1 MENGKEFKVEMPDG
15 CSMTFVDCE
24 DKDIPKDFDG
34 GMTDGGKV
42 RMDFSKICPVNIEF
56 PDGIEFDGDEEDIDF
71 SKLYPESMDAPDGV
85 DFDGDIYYK
94 IEEDPIYEVPLAT
107 GEPFRVG
114 DILYRIVPGYGIYKK
129 VGKHKYYVSLL
140 GNLDEST
147 FYDLIP
153 NVVRFLRAKSCN
165 ITPDVVYIDTEGPN
179 NFSNIVKVY
188 NIKYMSYDST
198 RIEPELA
205 HEFKTSEFLMDE
217 FEPMVYP
224 CIERVR

>member
-1 MENGKEFKVEMPDG
+1 MTNELKSKEFDIKMPDG
-15 CSMTFVDCE
+15 CSMTFVECE
-24 DKDIPKDFDG
+24 DEDISKDFDS
-34 GMTDGGKV
+34 DNV
-42 RMDFSKICPVNIEF
+42 
-56 PDGIEFDGDEEDIDF
+56 DIDY
-71 SKLYPESMDAPDGV
+71 SKLYPESMEAPDGI
-85 DFDGDIYYK
+85 DYDIYY
-94 IEEDPIYEVPLAT
+94 EEEADPIYEVPLAT
-107 GEPFRVG
+107 GKPFRVG

-153 NVVRFLRAKSCN
+153 NIIRFLRAKSCN

-198 RIEPELA
+198 RIESELTR
-205 HEFKTSEFLMDE
+205 EFKTSEFLMDE
-217 FEPMVYP
+217 FEPMIYP

>member
-15 CSMTFVDCE
+15 CSMTFVECE
-24 DKDIPKDFDG
+24 DKDTPKDFDG
-34 GMTDGGKV
+34 G
-42 RMDFSKICPVNIEF
+42 
-56 PDGIEFDGDEEDIDF
+56 EEDIDF
-71 SKLYPESMDAPDGV
+71 SKLYPESMEAPDGV

-140 GNLDEST
+140 GNLDDSN

-153 NVVRFLRAKSCN
+153 NIIKFLRAKSCN
-165 ITPDVVYIDTEGPN
+165 ITPDVVYIDMGGPN
-179 NFSNIVKVY
+179 NFSDIVRVY
-188 NIKYMSYDST
+188 NIKYLSYDST
-198 RIEPELA
+198 TIEPELA
-205 HEFKTSEFLMDE
+205 HKFFKTSEFLMDE

>member
-1 MENGKEFKVEMPDG
+1 MTNELKSKEFDIKMPDG
-15 CSMTFVDCE
+15 CSMTFVECE
-24 DKDIPKDFDG
+24 DEDIPNDFNSNKD
-34 GMTDGGKV
+34 
-42 RMDFSKICPVNIEF
+42 
-56 PDGIEFDGDEEDIDF
+56 DIDF
-71 SKLYPESMDAPDGV
+71 SKLYPENVEFPDGV
-85 DFDGDIYYK
+85 DSDDDIYYEE
-94 IEEDPIYEVPLAT
+94 EEDPIYEVPLAT

>member
-1 MENGKEFKVEMPDG
+1 MENGKEFKVKIPDG
-15 CSMTFVDCE
+15 CSMTFVECE

-34 GMTDGGKV
+34 G
-42 RMDFSKICPVNIEF
+42 
-56 PDGIEFDGDEEDIDF
+56 EEDIDF
-71 SKLYPESMDAPDGV
+71 SKLYPESMEAPDSV
-85 DFDGDIYYK
+85 DSDDDIYYEE
-94 IEEDPIYEVPLAT
+94 EEDPIYEVPLAT

-140 GNLDEST
+140 GNLDDSN

-153 NVVRFLRAKSCN
+153 NIIKFLRAKSCN
-165 ITPDVVYIDTEGPN
+165 ITPDVVYIDMGGPN
-179 NFSNIVKVY
+179 NFSDIVKVY
-188 NIKYMSYDST
+188 NIKYLSYDST
-198 RIEPELA
+198 TIEPELA
-205 HEFKTSEFLMDE
+205 HEFFKTSEFLMDE

>member
-42 RMDFSKICPVNIEF
+42 RMDFSKLYLVNIEF
-56 PDGIEFDGDEEDIDF
+56 
-71 SKLYPESMDAPDGV
+71 PDGV

-140 GNLDEST
+140 GNLDDST

-153 NVVRFLRAKSCN
+153 NIIRFLRAKSCN
-165 ITPDVVYIDTEGPN
+165 ITPDVVYIDMGGLN
-179 NFSNIVKVY
+179 NISDIMKVY
-188 NIKYMSYDST
+188 NIKYMSYDLTKIESELT
-198 RIEPELA
+198 R
-205 HEFKTSEFLMDE
+205 EFKTGEFLMDG